1 VHVVA
6 LNQGGVDMLHAQDI
20 MTRKVVT
27 VRSDST
33 ISEAAAQMV
42 RHRISAVPVVDDG
55 LLVGII
61 SEGDLVHRAEIGTAG
76 RSRSWWL
83 TLFRD
88 PSTMAKEYAR
98 SHSRHVADLMTRTV
112 RSVEEKASVEQ
123 IAELMDRA
131 RIKRVPV
138 TRGGAVVGIVSRAD
152 LVKAI
157 AGAKPED
164 TDAHPSDE
172 GIRTRLLEEA
182 SATQI
187 GVEVRDGFVS
197 FWGTVNSEEER
208 RASRILAENLAGVR
222 GVEDHRLA
230 IDFPAYAL

>member
-1 VHVVA
+1 
-6 LNQGGVDMLHAQDI
+6 M
-20 MTRKVVT
+20 
-27 VRSDST
+27 
-33 ISEAAAQMV
+33 
-42 RHRISAVPVVDDG
+42 
-55 LLVGII
+55 
-61 SEGDLVHRAEIGTAG
+61 
-76 RSRSWWL
+76 
-83 TLFRD
+83 
-88 PSTMAKEYAR
+88 
-98 SHSRHVADLMTRTV
+98 
-112 RSVEEKASVEQ
+112 
-123 IAELMDRA
+123 
-131 RIKRVPV
+131 
-138 TRGGAVVGIVSRAD
+138 VGIVSRAD

-164 TDAHPSDE
+164 TDALPGCPASAPCRASAHPSDE
-172 GIRTRLLEEA
+172 GIRIRLLEELGLQPWA

>member
-1 VHVVA
+1 
-6 LNQGGVDMLHAQDI
+6 MLHAQDI

-42 RHRISAVPVVDDG
+42 RHSISAVPVVDDG

-61 SEGDLVHRAEIGTAG
+61 SEGDLVHRAEIGTAE

-172 GIRTRLLEEA
+172 GIRTRLLEELGLQPWA